1 MKAQARFVQ
10 IPSQEREGAFPVHQ
24 FDAPKIHSKSVMPRL
39 NTRLVMLAPKEDGRE
54 IAGSER
60 FLLRLLDITIA
71 ATALLFFSPLM
82 AVLGLVVWM
91 QDGGP
96 AFFSQRRVG
105 FQGRYFRCYKF
116 RTMVVDAEQ
125 RLEALL
131 RNDPEARREWEAD
144 QKLRKDVRITPLG
157 AFLRKSSLDELPQL
171 FNVLRGEM
179 SVVGPRPITESEIGR
194 YDRWFRH
201 YRAVRPGM
209 TGMWQVCGRNEVDYR
224 RRVALDV
231 LYVRHRSLACNLH
244 ILLRT
249 IPAVLTRSGAH

>member
-1 MKAQARFVQ
+1 M
-10 IPSQEREGAFPVHQ
+10 HQ
-24 FDAPKIHSKSVMPRL
+24 FDAAEGSVKPIMPGA
-39 NTRLVMLAPKEDGRE
+39 THRLVMFSPKARDEQAAGRD
-54 IAGSER
+54 R
-60 FLLRLLDITIA
+60 VLLRALDLLIA
-71 ATALLFFSPLM
+71 VTALLFFAPLM
-82 AVLGLVVWM
+82 VIMALVVWG

-96 AFFSQRRVG
+96 AIFAQRRVG

-116 RTMVVDAEQ
+116 RTMVVDAER

-131 RNDPEARREWEAD
+131 RDDPAARREWAAD

-171 FNVLRGEM
+171 FNVLRGDM
-179 SVVGPRPITESEIGR
+179 SVVGPRPITESEISR

-201 YRAVRPGM
+201 YRAVPPGM

-231 LYVRHRSLACNLH
+231 LYVRNRSLACNLN
-244 ILLRT
+244 ILVRT
-249 IPAVLTRSGAH
+249 IPAVLLRSGAH